1 MSLTLSHVCLKKE
14 AFSISDVSLSIDKGI
29 TAIVGKSGSG
39 KTTLLSLIAGL
50 QRPDSG
56 TVEKEGSI
64 GMVFQFPER
73 ELFAE
78 TVLKDVSFSLHNADD
93 KKAREALD
101 ALGVEERLWNLSPFS
116 LSGGERRKVAIAGI
130 LASEPDIIMMDEPS
144 AGLDAD
150 GQESLRKL
158 LFSLRKKG
166 KIVVI
171 TTHDVSLAAI
181 ADRVIVIE
189 NGSVV
194 ADDIPQAVISTPA
207 MRLSQAL
214 GLGKIIDE
222 ELLADIKSFEGH
234 YKTVVIDTCG
244 ALIELMKDWAMRTEP
259 SASKKSGGFSQQGYG
274 IVKSEFLRLSAE
286 LRKKFNV
293 VFLFHAT
300 KDKQGDD
307 VFYDI
312 VCEGSTKTLVWQP
325 ADLGAYLHIINGERY
340 LGFTPTMNYNAKSAY
355 GIKGLV
361 KVPEL
366 KDGEPNDFLTR
377 LFAQVQ
383 QNLKAEHDSL
393 KPQQDAYDA
402 AMAQGKAL
410 IEKLSKPEEVFE
422 VSNAIKALPHALTS
436 ERELKAA
443 LSARIKDL
451 GFTYNREKKT
461 YELAQA

>member
-1 MSLTLSHVCLKKE
+1 MIVKPE
-14 AFSISDVSLSIDKGI
+14 NMDFSNKNIIMIISGLPGV
-29 TAIVGKSGSG
+29 G
-39 KTTLLSLIAGL
+39 KTTLALSAPDVVLI
-50 QRPDSG
+50 
-56 TVEKEGSI
+56 
-64 GMVFQFPER
+64 
-73 ELFAE
+73 
-78 TVLKDVSFSLHNADD
+78 
-93 KKAREALD
+93 
-101 ALGVEERLWNLSPFS
+101 
-116 LSGGERRKVAIAGI
+116 
-130 LASEPDIIMMDEPS
+130 
-144 AGLDAD
+144 DAD
-150 GQESLRKL
+150 EGIARVKPEHRKD
-158 LFSLRKKG
+158 SSMVK
-166 KIVVI
+166 
-171 TTHDVSLAAI
+171 TY
-181 ADRVIVIE
+181 
-189 NGSVV
+189 
-194 ADDIPQAVISTPA
+194 
-207 MRLSQAL
+207 
-214 GLGKIIDE
+214 E
-222 ELLADIKSFEGH
+222 ELLADIKGCEGR

-300 KDKQGDD
+300 KDKMNDD

-383 QNLKAEHDSL
+383 RNLKAEHDAL

-402 AMAQGKAL
+402 AIAQGKAL

-436 ERELKAA
+436 EKELKAA
-443 LSARIKDL
+443 LSARIKEL

-461 YELAQA
+461 YELPQT

>member
-1 MSLTLSHVCLKKE
+1 MIVKPE
-14 AFSISDVSLSIDKGI
+14 NMDFSNKNIIMIISGLPGV
-29 TAIVGKSGSG
+29 G
-39 KTTLLSLIAGL
+39 KTTLALSAPDVVLI
-50 QRPDSG
+50 
-56 TVEKEGSI
+56 
-64 GMVFQFPER
+64 
-73 ELFAE
+73 
-78 TVLKDVSFSLHNADD
+78 
-93 KKAREALD
+93 
-101 ALGVEERLWNLSPFS
+101 
-116 LSGGERRKVAIAGI
+116 
-130 LASEPDIIMMDEPS
+130 
-144 AGLDAD
+144 DAD
-150 GQESLRKL
+150 EGIARVKPEHRKD
-158 LFSLRKKG
+158 SSMVK
-166 KIVVI
+166 
-171 TTHDVSLAAI
+171 TY
-181 ADRVIVIE
+181 
-189 NGSVV
+189 
-194 ADDIPQAVISTPA
+194 
-207 MRLSQAL
+207 
-214 GLGKIIDE
+214 E
-222 ELLADIKSFEGH
+222 ELLADIKSFEGQ

-300 KDKQGDD
+300 KDKMNDD

-393 KPQQDAYDA
+393 KPQQDAYNA
-402 AMAQGKAL
+402 VMEQGKAL
-410 IEKLSKPEEVFE
+410 IAKLSKPEEVFE

-436 ERELKAA
+436 EKELKAA
-443 LSARIKDL
+443 LSARIKEL